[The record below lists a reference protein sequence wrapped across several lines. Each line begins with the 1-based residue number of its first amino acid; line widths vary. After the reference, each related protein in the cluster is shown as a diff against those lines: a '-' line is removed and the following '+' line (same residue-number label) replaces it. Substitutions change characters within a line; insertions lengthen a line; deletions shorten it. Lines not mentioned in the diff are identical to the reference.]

1 MSPRVSP
8 RVPEPTLL
16 ACQPTRVPLATARKP
31 TCRPA
36 ASLMAV
42 PHSCLSPLAT
52 NQPALAYTRLLSPT
66 LACHRARVSRHSRV
80 PACHGHASHASAC
93 IHMHRM
99 HPHVST
105 CPTRVPSVRPPSRH
119 EASEIQVHPHP
130 VTKLPGSNIRPVHM
144 PSGPVSR
151 IVAHPTQHPH
161 PNRCVRPAAPPSNSP
176 TSVRSSLHRTHAAP
190 SAPPSTRHISPWSP
204 LRLDVSAPTFPS
216 YFSSGFFPFSIYYR
230 SRADPGFLPD
240 LSIGV
245 VHGSLSH
252 GAMRFPRL
260 CPFLSISLSV
270 LLPLP
275 SSGLSPAPRLST

>member
-1 MSPRVSP
+1 MHRRLLCRLSTTSQGLCLLSVSRSPGRLSSYGPSATIPNGSLHLSCLLLHFPRLTVIPSLARSRARHYSPTYQPARHSRVPPGLLESPHSPMSPRAPP

-119 EASEIQVHPHP
+119 EASENQVLPHP
-130 VTKLPGSNIRPVHM
+130 VAKLPGSNN
-144 PSGPVSR
+144 PSGPHA
-151 IVAHPTQHPH
+151 IG
-161 PNRCVRPAAPPSNSP
+161 PSE
-176 TSVRSSLHRTHAAP
+176 
-190 SAPPSTRHISPWSP
+190 
-204 LRLDVSAPTFPS
+204 
-216 YFSSGFFPFSIYYR
+216 
-230 SRADPGFLPD
+230 
-240 LSIGV
+240 
-245 VHGSLSH
+245 
-252 GAMRFPRL
+252 
-260 CPFLSISLSV
+260 
-270 LLPLP
+270 
-275 SSGLSPAPRLST
+275 